1 MIKKKKKNLDT
12 QKNPKEYIY
21 IYKPK
26 KVVIPPKLTHQTHGS
41 GDEIEITL

>member
-1 MIKKKKKNLDT
+1 MIKNNKKSLDT

-21 IYKPK
+21 KPK
-26 KVVIPPKLTHQTHGS
+26 KGVIPPKLTRQTHGS